1 MTPARA
7 WCTGSWAAGL
17 ACAADLVL
25 LGIGVLGGADMNV
38 QPPGSTSALAI
49 GPELVVVT
57 AIVPLV
63 PATLLLAAVSRRG
76 SRWWRLLATTGLAV
90 GVVSAAGPLL
100 STATPAPRR
109 SLCRCT
115 SSPVSS
121 GSCWCDGRCGPDRRW
136 CPAMSTELSYS
147 AEVLEDGDALLA
159 GDTPQL
165 GLRMHVHLTSASPA
179 DQQQTTATA
188 LGLGARHLD
197 VGQRPE
203 EGHVV
208 LADLEANEFCVTAV

>member
-1 MTPARA
+1 
-7 WCTGSWAAGL
+7 
-17 ACAADLVL
+17 
-25 LGIGVLGGADMNV
+25 
-38 QPPGSTSALAI
+38 
-49 GPELVVVT
+49 
-57 AIVPLV
+57 
-63 PATLLLAAVSRRG
+63 
-76 SRWWRLLATTGLAV
+76 
-90 GVVSAAGPLL
+90 
-100 STATPAPRR
+100 
-109 SLCRCT
+109 
-115 SSPVSS
+115 
-121 GSCWCDGRCGPDRRW
+121 
-136 CPAMSTELSYS
+136 MSTELSYS